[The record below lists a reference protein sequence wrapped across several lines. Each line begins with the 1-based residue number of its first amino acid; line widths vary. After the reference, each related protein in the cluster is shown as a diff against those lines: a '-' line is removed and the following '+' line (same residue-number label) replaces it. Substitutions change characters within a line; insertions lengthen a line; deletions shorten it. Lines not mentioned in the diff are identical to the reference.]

1 LVVLLFPAGTL
12 HLMFGSHPEYLAE
25 TGALRLIALAF
36 GCDAIAILAGAAIGA
51 MEDMRSVFA
60 IQATAMAAAIVL
72 GFPLAT
78 LYGVRG
84 AAAGYLGVQV
94 LRALYG
100 ARILWEHRAG
110 EIATA
115 PEASAV
121 RSLS

>member
-1 LVVLLFPAGTL
+1 
-12 HLMFGSHPEYLAE
+12 
-25 TGALRLIALAF
+25 
-36 GCDAIAILAGAAIGA
+36 
-51 MEDMRSVFA
+51 
-60 IQATAMAAAIVL
+60 MAAAVVL

-100 ARILWEHRAG
+100 AWILSGRRVAERLSR
-110 EIATA
+110 EESLTA
-115 PEASAV
+115 AEASAV